1 MLRRMPA
8 IWLLGCGA
16 EVLGVGNG
24 GNRFYSDS
32 VIDELAGALA
42 KHESEP
48 RRRRVAKPLG
58 GWRRPVLDA
67 L

>member
-1 MLRRMPA
+1 M
-8 IWLLGCGA
+8 
-16 EVLGVGNG
+16 VLGVGNS